1 MQAKRPS
8 DRNQPQ
14 SINVGAPAA
23 SARPSPLR
31 VPRPCAAYGLR
42 AGGGLRAGVGLRRR
56 ARLLQSRP
64 HHRQSVARPKS
75 TAVSPRRSTANQS
88 PSRYRPQPMSDR
100 GRGLP
105 CASRRPYAGGGLR
118 AGGRVAA
125 PQSRPHHRQSVARP
139 KSTAVSPRRSTA
151 NQSPSRYRPQPMSD
165 RGRGLPCASRRPYA
179 GGGLRAGGRVAAPQS
194 RPHHR
199 QSVAEPLSTAA
210 RSRPLGAL
218 CFGRAPRAVRRSSPP
233 PFGPPPLRWRRPCPL
248 PRNKQQRIF
257 LSPRSALY
265 APPSLAPPQ
274 KGLGAGRFVRS
285 ARRDRSTVADRPFLL
300 LSSAGAC
307 VVGAWGGQSPRASS
321 PPPAHLG
328 RR

>member
-56 ARLLQSRP
+56 ARLL
-64 HHRQSVARPKS
+64 
-75 TAVSPRRSTANQS
+75 
-88 PSRYRPQPMSDR
+88 
-100 GRGLP
+100 
-105 CASRRPYAGGGLR
+105 
-118 AGGRVAA
+118 
-125 PQSRPHHRQSVARP
+125 
-139 KSTAVSPRRSTA
+139 
-151 NQSPSRYRPQPMSD
+151 
-165 RGRGLPCASRRPYA
+165 
-179 GGGLRAGGRVAAPQS
+179 QS

>member
-56 ARLLQSRP
+56 ARLL
-64 HHRQSVARPKS
+64 
-75 TAVSPRRSTANQS
+75 
-88 PSRYRPQPMSDR
+88 
-100 GRGLP
+100 
-105 CASRRPYAGGGLR
+105 
-118 AGGRVAA
+118 
-125 PQSRPHHRQSVARP
+125 QSRPHHRQSVARP

-274 KGLGAGRFVRS
+274 KGLGAGRFGRS